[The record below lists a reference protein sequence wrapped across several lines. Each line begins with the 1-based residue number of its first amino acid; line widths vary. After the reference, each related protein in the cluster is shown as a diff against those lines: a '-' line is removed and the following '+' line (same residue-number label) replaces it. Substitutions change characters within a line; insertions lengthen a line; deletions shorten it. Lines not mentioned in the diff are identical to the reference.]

1 MLLAIAPGSGEDRE
15 QKRGVGV
22 TLPGDVQGHLT
33 TGSEEQKHRP
43 RVEGRCRSGP
53 AWGV

>member
-15 QKRGVGV
+15 QNWGVGV

-33 TGSEEQKHRP
+33 TGREEQKDGT
-43 RVEGRCRSGP
+43 RVEGACRSGP
-53 AWGV
+53 A